1 MTGNRRALSQD
12 QYLHSARHP
21 VFEKTHHLYA
31 PVGWLESVLGAA
43 DSRHFHTRGGKKKNH
58 DVSCSPP
65 LQAKDDTLIS

>member
-43 DSRHFHTRGGKKKNH
+43 DSRHFHTRGGKKKK
-58 DVSCSPP
+58 S
-65 LQAKDDTLIS
+65 